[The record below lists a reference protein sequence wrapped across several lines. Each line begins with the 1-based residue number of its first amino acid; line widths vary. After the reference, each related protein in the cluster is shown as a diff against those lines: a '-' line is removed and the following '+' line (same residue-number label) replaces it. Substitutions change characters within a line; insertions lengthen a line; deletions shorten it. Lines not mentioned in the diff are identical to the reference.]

1 MKQLTEILRPAGQP
15 LTVLLSGMRIL
26 EYDRAGE
33 SADPY
38 PDQVLGEW
46 REERREKRVS
56 QVKSIKLQMPPANS
70 LGGDCVIEVC
80 WII

>member
-1 MKQLTEILRPAGQP
+1 MELLKQLSEILRPAGQP

-46 REERREKRVS
+46 REERRES
-56 QVKSIKLQMPPANS
+56 LKSNLSNFKCLQQIP
-70 LGGDCVIEVC
+70 LVEIV
-80 WII
+80 